1 MTKTF
6 CQKGVKMKQLLL
18 SVIMGLAMANL
29 CVADDVKWIDGKE
42 LPIEGK
48 GFADEALEGH
58 FDRLPKVG
66 ADVNANVQNLRHHT
80 AGMQFRFT
88 TTSPFITIRWQ
99 PLYDDDV
106 KSLPGC
112 LYDALGM
119 AHMPATA
126 VSGVD
131 VYVQGADGKWKYL
144 KTGFIYVG
152 KNNESTGTI
161 AKLNIAP
168 GTPICINLPLCNGI
182 KTFSLGVAPDAT
194 IAPLPPR
201 KNGMVKPVVFY
212 GTSITH
218 GGCASRP
225 GMAFVNIVGRE
236 LDVPVVN
243 LGFSGGGQM
252 EFELSDHLAA
262 IDASCYVLD
271 ALWNMGQ
278 DKVEQRYEPFIRNLR
293 AKRPDVP
300 IIMAEQCDV
309 FCKGPNGKDQFMHKL
324 YDKLIAEG
332 WKNLVYLPKTKMY
345 TGDREGTVDGTHPND
360 VGMQSLANAFGEAVR
375 AALPQLQ

>member
-1 MTKTF
+1 
-6 CQKGVKMKQLLL
+6 MKQLLL
-18 SVIMGLAMANL
+18 CVIMGLAMANL
-29 CVADDVKWIDGKE
+29 CLADDVKWVDGKE

-48 GFADEALEGH
+48 GFTNLES
-58 FDRLPKVG
+58 FYDRLPKVG
-66 ADVNANVQNLRHHT
+66 EGVNANVQNLRHHT

-99 PLYDDDV
+99 PLCGRYE
-106 KSLPGC
+106 
-112 LYDALGM
+112 ALSM
-119 AHMPATA
+119 AHMPSTG

-131 VYVQGADGKWKYL
+131 VYVQGADGNWKYL
-144 KTGFIYVG
+144 KTGFVSVG
-152 KNNESTGTI
+152 EDNESTGTI
-161 AKLNIAP
+161 AKLSIAP
-168 GTPICINLPLCNGI
+168 GTPICINLPLYNGI

-201 KNGMVKPVVFY
+201 KNGVAKPVVFY
-212 GTSITH
+212 GTSITQ

-225 GMAFVNIVGRE
+225 GQAFVNIVGRD

-243 LGFSGGGQM
+243 LGFSAGGQM

-271 ALWNMGQ
+271 TLWNMGQ
-278 DKVEQRYEPFIRNLR
+278 NMVESRYELFIRNLR

-300 IIMAEQCDV
+300 IVMAEQSDV
-309 FCKGPNGKDQFMHKL
+309 FCNGPCAKDKFIHEL

-332 WKNLVYLPKTKMY
+332 WQNLVYLPKTKMY
-345 TGDREGTVDGTHPND
+345 TGDHGGTVDGIHPND
-360 VGMQSLANAFGEAVR
+360 VGMQSLAAAFGEAVR
-375 AALPQLQ
+375 EALPQLADK